1 MDNYDIKGIDLT
13 DMQIERQLKKIRT
26 LIFDGYETYEDGSYK
41 GEVKFEV
48 LKILKKHMPEEDEV
62 GDIMFLKM
70 VKDAAV
76 EITVYILDN
85 LTGIDKRLASL
96 YSYDFTNQSYNSIYS
111 VGLIYKED
119 EDNPMYG

>member
-26 LIFDGYETYEDGSYK
+26 LIFDGYETYKDGSYK
-41 GEVKFEV
+41 GEVKSEV
-48 LKILKKHMPEEDEV
+48 LEILKKHMPEEEEV

-70 VKDAAV
+70 VKDSAV
-76 EITVYILDN
+76 EITVYILYN

-111 VGLIYKED
+111 IGLSYKDD